1 MSTSPPLL
9 ANAMETDLNPLVTI
23 MVALVS
29 LVVTVV
35 VVLKQAL
42 ELLSR

>member
-1 MSTSPPLL
+1 
-9 ANAMETDLNPLVTI
+9 METDLNPLVTI

-42 ELLSR
+42 ELLTR

>member
-1 MSTSPPLL
+1 
-9 ANAMETDLNPLVTI
+9 METDLNPLVTI

>member
-1 MSTSPPLL
+1 
-9 ANAMETDLNPLVTI
+9 METDLNPQVTI